1 MELSGGGAVS
11 RGDGVDQQG
20 GGGVSRGDG
29 VEQAGGDGVSRGDG
43 LKWPG
48 GDDEAHSGGPS
59 WAGGDEA
66 SPRGATP
73 HGGDSDPSRA
83 DAMPSGDGAALLG
96 AEEGRA
102 LDGTTPPAP
111 AIGGAA
117 SGAPSTDAVI
127 APASPA
133 DAPDFAGATAPGSAS
148 TPAPA
153 TAPGSATT
161 PAPATTPGSAT
172 TPAPATTPGPATT
185 PAPANTPDP
194 ATTPALAD
202 ATALETL
209 RRLNTRPRGLTED
222 EAGARLAE
230 YGENTLPGTSAVGW
244 PRLLLAGVRDPFTC
258 VLLCLGLVSAL
269 VSSWGTATVILALV
283 AVSCVLRASGERRAD
298 RSVAALRDLVA
309 GTATVVRRQGPDGT
323 PVSREVPAA
332 DLVPGDVIRLGPG
345 DLVPADVRL
354 LRAHGLTVHQA
365 ALTGESQPVAK
376 HAQGPGEGTAPAL
389 ASETEQDDTTPTS
402 PVPPAVAA
410 SGAPESPA
418 VTTPATPAPDT
429 PTTPP
434 PFTAPHLCFQGSD
447 IATGTATA
455 VVLATGAR
463 TRFAAAH
470 APPARPTGNAFDRS
484 VHGISWVLIR
494 FMLLTPPLVL
504 MANAALRDRGLETL
518 PFAVAVAVGLTPEML
533 PVIVTT
539 CLARGASLLA
549 RSHNVIVKRLPALHD
564 LGAVDVLCVDKTG
577 TLTQDRPVLER
588 GIGTDGG
595 EDDDVVRWA
604 AVQAWWTLQL
614 AELPA
619 PDALDEALLDAAGA
633 VGEEYDGVDAV
644 PFDPRRRIATAV
656 VRGRRPGTHLL
667 ITKGAVDD
675 VLARCDLTETERKRL
690 LKLAATEADDG
701 LRLLAVATAERTART
716 RPYTPA
722 DERGLTF
729 RGLVAFRDALAPSA
743 AEALRGLAA
752 RGISV
757 RVLTG
762 DAPGTAARA
771 CRDLGLDP
779 GEPVTLGADGDV
791 PEATVYSRCT
801 PQDKAR
807 VVAALRERGHTVGFL
822 GDGVNDAPALRAADV
837 GIAPRTACAVARESA
852 DVVLGEKELTA
863 VGHAVTAGRYSSGNI
878 ASYLRVTLS
887 SNLGNVLAMLSAGL
901 LLPFLPM
908 LPAQV
913 LVQNLCFDA
922 AQLAFAYDR
931 PSASALRRPTVLRPR
946 SFLALITGFGALN
959 AVADLTT
966 FGILA
971 YGLRGP
977 DEVDDEAFFH
987 SAWFTEN
994 LLTQALVMVLL
1005 RAGRHA
1011 VRGGRRPGPVG
1022 WAATVLIG
1030 VGLLLPPSPLGGA
1043 LGMTGL
1049 PLPYYLML
1057 GAVLL
1062 LYALALRPLARRQP

>member
-1 MELSGGGAVS
+1 MGEGVP
-11 RGDGVDQQG
+11 GDGEAPH
-20 GGGVSRGDG
+20 GGGVKRS
-29 VEQAGGDGVSRGDG
+29 
-43 LKWPG
+43 
-48 GDDEAHSGGPS
+48 
-59 WAGGDEA
+59 
-66 SPRGATP
+66 
-73 HGGDSDPSRA
+73 
-83 DAMPSGDGAALLG
+83 SGDGAALLG
-96 AEEGRA
+96 
-102 LDGTTPPAP
+102 PAVSD
-111 AIGGAA
+111 AA
-117 SGAPSTDAVI
+117 SVVPAVGAPI

-133 DAPDFAGATAPGSAS
+133 
-148 TPAPA
+148 
-153 TAPGSATT
+153 
-161 PAPATTPGSAT
+161 
-172 TPAPATTPGPATT
+172 GP
-185 PAPANTPDP
+185 PDP
-194 ATTPALAD
+194 AD

-209 RRLNTRPRGLTED
+209 RRLGTRPRGLTED
-222 EAGARLAE
+222 EAVVRLAE
-230 YGENTLPGTSAVGW
+230 YGENTLPETFPVDW

-309 GTATVVRRQGPDGT
+309 GTATVVRRPGPDET
-323 PVSREVPAA
+323 PGSREVPAA
-332 DLVPGDVIRLGPG
+332 ELVPGDVIRLGPG

-354 LRAHGLTVHQA
+354 LRARGLTVHQA

-376 HAQGPGEGTAPAL
+376 HAEGAAPGLAGEAEQDRTAPAN
-389 ASETEQDDTTPTS
+389 AA
-402 PVPPAVAA
+402 PPAAVA
-410 SGAPESPA
+410 SGNPASLSTTAPANPA
-418 VTTPATPAPDT
+418 
-429 PTTPP
+429 

-447 IATGTATA
+447 IASGTATA

-539 CLARGASLLA
+539 CLARGATLLA

-644 PFDPRRRIATAV
+644 PFDPQRRIATAV

-716 RPYTPA
+716 RLYTPA
-722 DERGLTF
+722 DERALTF

-752 RGISV
+752 RGVSV

-791 PEATVYSRCT
+791 PEATVYSCCT

-807 VVAALRERGHTVGFL
+807 IVAALRERGHTVGFL

-837 GIAPRTACAVARESA
+837 GIAPRSACAVARESA

-931 PSASALRRPTVLRPR
+931 PSASVLRRPTVLRPR
-946 SFLALITGFGALN
+946 AFLALITGFGALN

-971 YGLRGP
+971 YGLRGS
-977 DEVDDEAFFH
+977 DEVDDEALFH

-994 LLTQALVMVLL
+994 LLTQALVMILL

-1022 WAATVLIG
+1022 SAAAVLVG